1 MALLKQTE
9 DIKMKK
15 IALALIFAVSSCSAV
30 PAMANY
36 DKDLCEW
43 SMTADQADV
52 ETQIRADVAHIT
64 ENTNPGAMKAV
75 MAAISHE
82 GAAMNLNY
90 VLYCDKNFDNF
101 KIVKEILG

>member
-1 MALLKQTE
+1 
-9 DIKMKK
+9 MKK
-15 IALALIFAVSSCSAV
+15 IALALIFAVSSCSTV

-43 SMTADQADV
+43 SMAADQSDV
-52 ETQIRADVAHIT
+52 ETQIRADVSHII
-64 ENTNPGAMKAV
+64 ENTNPKLMKSV
-75 MAAISHE
+75 MAEISQE

-101 KIVKEILG
+101 KIAQEILG